1 VADLVAPMH
10 LAFFAVKFL
19 VLRAL
24 MAPATSE
31 SKSDPTSRLCSHF
44 KDALSEG
51 EAFLAFV
58 TGLTIDD
65 LHVFWSRR
73 MYCTLSSVLHSTN
86 FVL

>member
-1 VADLVAPMH
+1 MH

-19 VLRAL
+19 LLRAL

-58 TGLTIDD
+58 TGLAIDD
-65 LHVFWSRR
+65 LQVFWSRR
-73 MYCTLSSVLHSTN
+73 MYWTLLPVLNSTN
-86 FVL
+86 FIL